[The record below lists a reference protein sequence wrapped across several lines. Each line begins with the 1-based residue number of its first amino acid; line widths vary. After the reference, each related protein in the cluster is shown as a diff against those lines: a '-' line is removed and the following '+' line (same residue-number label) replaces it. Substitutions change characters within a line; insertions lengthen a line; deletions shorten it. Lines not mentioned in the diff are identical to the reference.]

1 MNPLGPFGLMHASLR
16 PGRGLALV
24 PGLGESDDE
33 ESEGLEDED
42 DGDEHEEGL
51 AELEIETGAH
61 ETRQTTTR
69 RAPL

>member
-1 MNPLGPFGLMHASLR
+1 
-16 PGRGLALV
+16 V